1 METTPKK
8 NGDELAEEREKL
20 NTEPTKEVRGP
31 ESQEPVSKQTKK
43 HKMEGPVVSRAHD
56 FAHVHPSHARHK
68 TFGLD
73 HEPGAI

>member
-8 NGDELAEEREKL
+8 NGEELAEEREKL
-20 NTEPTKEVRGP
+20 NTEQTEVRGP
-31 ESQEPVSKQTKK
+31 ESQETESKQTKN
-43 HKMEGPVVSRAHD
+43 HKEDRPVVSRAHD

-68 TFGLD
+68 AFGLD